1 MCFMSDMST
10 MGSALDN
17 AVIPRYDAGMNP
29 MDKRELYE
37 TTADICS
44 SFRWSTCLPGFQAFA
59 ATVKV
64 PKLLAPAGLP
74 DTPIGSISAPV
85 TLIEYSSPTCS
96 HCVEYRTRVAP
107 RIHAE
112 FVTTG
117 KVRSIFRPF
126 VRHNVDLV
134 IFMLGEWQGGTKR
147 EEVIA
152 SFYRG
157 GMSFDE
163 MKAVITS
170 LETSQNWSERK

>member
-1 MCFMSDMST
+1 M
-10 MGSALDN
+10 
-17 AVIPRYDAGMNP
+17 
-29 MDKRELYE
+29 
-37 TTADICS
+37 
-44 SFRWSTCLPGFQAFA
+44 
-59 ATVKV
+59 

-85 TLIEYSSPTCS
+85 TLIEYSPPTCS

>member
-64 PKLLAPAGLP
+64 AKLLAPAGLP
-74 DTPIGSISAPV
+74 DTPIGSISAPA
-85 TLIEYSSPTCS
+85 TLSNIHHRPAAIVSSIEL
-96 HCVEYRTRVAP
+96 A
-107 RIHAE
+107 
-112 FVTTG
+112 
-117 KVRSIFRPF
+117 
-126 VRHNVDLV
+126 L
-134 IFMLGEWQGGTKR
+134 LR
-147 EEVIA
+147 E
-152 SFYRG
+152 STLN
-157 GMSFDE
+157 S
-163 MKAVITS
+163 
-170 LETSQNWSERK
+170 

>member
-1 MCFMSDMST
+1 SGSST
-10 MGSALDN
+10 DETGPPHR
-17 AVIPRYDAGMNP
+17 IPD
-29 MDKRELYE
+29 
-37 TTADICS
+37 S
-44 SFRWSTCLPGFQAFA
+44 
-59 ATVKV
+59 

-147 EEVIA
+147 EELRAIRN
-152 SFYRG
+152 SR
-157 GMSFDE
+157 S
-163 MKAVITS
+163 S
-170 LETSQNWSERK
+170 

>member
-1 MCFMSDMST
+1 M
-10 MGSALDN
+10 
-17 AVIPRYDAGMNP
+17 
-29 MDKRELYE
+29 
-37 TTADICS
+37 
-44 SFRWSTCLPGFQAFA
+44 
-59 ATVKV
+59 

-74 DTPIGSISAPV
+74 DTSIGSISAPV

-134 IFMLGEWQGGTKR
+134 IFMLGRMARRNEARRGHCEFLPWR
-147 EEVIA
+147 HVI
-152 SFYRG
+152 R
-157 GMSFDE
+157 
-163 MKAVITS
+163 
-170 LETSQNWSERK
+170 

>member
-1 MCFMSDMST
+1 MRRRQIFAAAFA
-10 MGSALDN
+10 GAL
-17 AVIPRYDAGMNP
+17 A
-29 MDKRELYE
+29 
-37 TTADICS
+37 
-44 SFRWSTCLPGFQAFA
+44 LPGFQAFA

-96 HCVEYRTRVAP
+96 HCVEYRTRVAS

-152 SFYRG
+152 SFYRA